1 MLHIIN
7 MQVSDNTLGSW
18 TRSKNDQPTC
28 ENDNSKNSE
37 LYRFMTFAPD
47 YLKEGSCVAG
57 NTQNC
62 ATYSSMDVANE
73 PRFGQLTNLN
83 EIQRESTNDPSMGVR
98 TTPDFSS
105 GRLVDPRLIQ
115 DMSVLE
121 SKVQFTSRIDVPS
134 TSQMDKH
141 HFDEEARFMSK
152 PPEAEKMGRSEIRVS
167 SRVERRNS
175 YAKSCKRA
183 S

>member
-62 ATYSSMDVANE
+62 ATYANMDIGNE

-83 EIQRESTNDPSMGVR
+83 EIQRESTNDTSMGVR
-98 TTPDFSS
+98 TTPNFSS
-105 GRLVDPRLIQ
+105 GRLIDPRMIQ

-121 SKVQFTSRIDVPS
+121 SKVHYTSRLDIPS
-134 TSQMDKH
+134 TSKIDQH
-141 HFDEEARFMSK
+141 HFDEEARWVSK
-152 PPEAEKMGRSEIRVS
+152 SPEAEKIGRGDIRVS

-175 YAKSCKRA
+175 YARACKRA

>member
-1 MLHIIN
+1 ME
-7 MQVSDNTLGSW
+7 VSNNTLGSW

-62 ATYSSMDVANE
+62 ATYANMDIGNE

-83 EIQRESTNDPSMGVR
+83 EIQDGDLLNIEVDQ
-98 TTPDFSS
+98 TTYAA
-105 GRLVDPRLIQ
+105 V
-115 DMSVLE
+115 
-121 SKVQFTSRIDVPS
+121 KAA
-134 TSQMDKH
+134 
-141 HFDEEARFMSK
+141 EARF
-152 PPEAEKMGRSEIRVS
+152 AD
-167 SRVERRNS
+167 N
-175 YAKSCKRA
+175 
-183 S
+183 